1 MISIHQVHAWLHYK
15 LLCLRDYLISQDSG
29 FKNRN
34 TRCMP
39 GYKLLCM
46 GVLVQKWRCHA
57 SATRKRA
64 KRSFRF
70 PPAKSKHHMSCR
82 TPIYTLL
89 FNKVKYMSACIIVL
103 WSKSACIIVLL
114 CATQPSSKMGGVTRL
129 LLYQRN
135 TILRTSLYFTSL
147 PWHAFCPRARWEALS
162 CGREPFCSHA
172 IVPLLSM
179 WKTDVALITPEVAFE
194 IRGS

>member
-1 MISIHQVHAWLHYK
+1 MISIHQVYAWFYITLHYK

-46 GVLVQKWRCHA
+46 GAIVQKRRCHA

-70 PPAKSKHHMSCR
+70 PPAKHHMSCWTPMYTHYCFTKSNIYHLVSSYCFVQLSPPASYNITKVR
-82 TPIYTLL
+82 T
-89 FNKVKYMSACIIVL
+89 
-103 WSKSACIIVLL
+103 
-114 CATQPSSKMGGVTRL
+114 
-129 LLYQRN
+129 
-135 TILRTSLYFTSL
+135 TILYYDT
-147 PWHAFCPRARWEALS
+147 
-162 CGREPFCSHA
+162 
-172 IVPLLSM
+172 
-179 WKTDVALITPEVAFE
+179 ITILF
-194 IRGS
+194 